1 MGIDGLLH
9 GCAGLNAPDF
19 RVYMPYNPITY
30 TNLLDFLIV
39 TYIVTLVYVYRIGL
53 RRNRIIRIIG
63 LKFPAIPAFFGK
75 NRRQSSVNP

>member
-1 MGIDGLLH
+1 MGIDGLLN
-9 GCAGLNAPDF
+9 GRATVNVPDF
-19 RVYMPYNPITY
+19 RAFMPYYPITY

-39 TYIVTLVYVYRIGL
+39 TYIVTLVYVYKIGL